1 MFFLRFV
8 FLFIVCRMWAAHVLG
23 VCALALLAKS
33 RSIVPTAQG
42 TNDWTGLSHVQGLK
56 PEPALPLKREVAIVR
71 EEDKAP
77 EVTSPERGDVAIQQ
91 PEMYA
96 GSERDEALKGLEGMF
111 QETEEYADETT
122 DEEEG
127 LTTTEPDNLDYM
139 DGLCMVRTI
148 LYRLGLSTINVVV
161 ISQ

>member
-1 MFFLRFV
+1 
-8 FLFIVCRMWAAHVLG
+8 MWAAHVLG
-23 VCALALLAKS
+23 VCALAVLVKS

-56 PEPALPLKREVAIVR
+56 TEPALPLKREVAIVR

-127 LTTTEPDNLDYM
+127 LKTTEPDNLDYM
-139 DGLCMVRTI
+139 DGLCVVRTI
-148 LYRLGLSTINVVV
+148 LCRLGLSTINVVV

>member
-1 MFFLRFV
+1 
-8 FLFIVCRMWAAHVLG
+8 MWAAHVLG
-23 VCALALLAKS
+23 VCALAVLVKS

-56 PEPALPLKREVAIVR
+56 TEPALPLKREVAIVR

-127 LTTTEPDNLDYM
+127 LKTTEPDNLDYM
-139 DGLCMVRTI
+139 DGLCVVRTI
-148 LYRLGLSTINVVV
+148 LCMLGLSTINVVI